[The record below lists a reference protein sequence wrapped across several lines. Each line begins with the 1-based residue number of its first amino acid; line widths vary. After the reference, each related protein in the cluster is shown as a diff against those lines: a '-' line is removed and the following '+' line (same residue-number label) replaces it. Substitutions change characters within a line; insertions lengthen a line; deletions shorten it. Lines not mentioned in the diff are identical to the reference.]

1 MFSKKMIEFINT
13 ELSIFS
19 LNKFKI
25 FDNLKIDLIF
35 NKDTDRNK
43 LASNI
48 QLYINEFKRKE
59 KEIKEVILFNNP
71 KINYNN
77 EQELDSYYQVFK
89 MGLNNYL
96 SFFKNEGKIYKFNN
110 DFVKDYMNYD
120 LNFESILE
128 NNSISFN
135 GDCIIIYAENLFKTY
150 EDISKLNLVIISK
163 LDVLESRTNGKTKIL
178 NFSFRNIEDNNYIYD
193 VVRQCDSSYDLIQAY
208 KNHVLKNDE
217 IDRINHQNFMIKNI
231 IKLVLYIQSSN
242 VDLRKISPEISMK
255 NTRKEKDR
263 ANTNNIKNDSLIEY
277 YKVGYS
283 WNKLPIY
290 SMDQWSVRGH
300 FRLQPCGE
308 NRENHKIIFIEPQ
321 VRKRQASKN
330 IELSSNAQI

>member
-59 KEIKEVILFNNP
+59 KEIKKVILFNNP

-96 SFFKNEGKIYKFNN
+96 SFFKSEGKIYKFNN

-135 GDCIIIYAENLFKTY
+135 EDCIIIYAENLFKTY

-163 LDVLESRTNGKTKIL
+163 LDVLESRNNGKTKIL

-217 IDRINHQNFMIKNI
+217 IDRINHQNVMIKNI

-242 VDLRKISPEISMK
+242 VDLRKISPEISIK
-255 NTRKEKDR
+255 NTRKGRDR

-277 YKVGYS
+277 YNVGYS

-300 FRLQPCGE
+300 FRMQPCGE
-308 NRENHKIIFIEPQ
+308 NRKSHKIIFIEPQ
-321 VRKRQASKN
+321 VRKRQACDVL
-330 IELSSNAQI
+330 LSLK